1 MTEPGRVRANAKL
14 TLSLRVLGTR
24 SDGFHELDALAVSVS
39 EPHDTLEIARAGP
52 ADGIAFQVSGV
63 TETVPDDA
71 RNLVVRAARALLD
84 RSGSDLGLDISLHK
98 SIPAGAGLGGGS
110 ADAAATLV
118 ALRSLLDA
126 ERRPQDSELLSVA
139 AELGS
144 DVPFCVEG
152 GAAWM
157 RGRGER
163 LDPAPLDGTVT
174 VLIVVPPF
182 RIATPAVYRAWDE
195 LGGPTSARTLP
206 APPAVAGLIAV
217 LGNDLEP
224 AAERVEARLEGVRAE
239 IERVVDRRFLLAG
252 SGSALWTWFEDAR
265 SADEACARVQRDLGL
280 VAHVGVTVPQ
290 GVEPA

>member
-1 MTEPGRVRANAKL
+1 MTEPVRVRANAKL

-24 SDGFHELDALAVSVS
+24 PDGFHELDALAVSVS

-63 TETVPDDA
+63 TVTVPDDA

-98 SIPAGAGLGGGS
+98 GIPAGGGLGGGS

-118 ALRSLLDA
+118 AVRALL
-126 ERRPQDSELLSVA
+126 EREAGPDPADLLAVA
-139 AELGS
+139 ADLGS

-206 APPAVAGLIAV
+206 APPAVAGLLSG

-224 AAERVEARLEGVRAE
+224 AAARVEPRLEGLRTRVE
-239 IERVVDRRFLLAG
+239 EVVDRPFLLAG
-252 SGSALWTWFEDAR
+252 SGSALWTWLDDAE
-265 SADEACARVQRDLGL
+265 SADAARARVWNDLGL

-290 GVEPA
+290 GVQPD